1 MSTTRFELSG
11 FGGRL
16 IHSDEAEYDEARKVF
31 NGMIDRRPALIA
43 RCSSA
48 QDVVAAV
55 NLAREEHLP
64 LSVHGGGHSVTGSA
78 MCDAGICVDLRGMQ
92 NVTVDTEQR
101 VAIAEGGA
109 TWGQFDAAT
118 QEHGLAVTGGRVSTT
133 GLAGLA
139 LGSGS
144 GWLERKYGFVC
155 DNLIE
160 AEVVTADG
168 RIVRT
173 SDDENPDL
181 FWGLRG
187 GGGNFGIVT
196 KFHLRVHPLGPIVLG
211 GMLLHPAA
219 AASELLPFYR
229 EFMRNAPDEVGSGLA
244 FITAPPEEFVPE
256 PVRGQPVIGIVCC
269 YAGPVEDGEV
279 ALKPLRDFGPGL
291 DLVQPMPYV
300 AVQQLLD
307 PAAPKG
313 MQNYWT
319 ADFYD
324 DLPDEA
330 IDILVERGTH
340 PVSPLTQII
349 MVPGGGAIA
358 RVDEDAM
365 AFGQRHA
372 AWNIHYL
379 SMWPDPADTEKN
391 IAYTRE
397 FNGAMKPWST
407 GRAYLN
413 FLGDEGAARIEAAF
427 GPEKFARLQA
437 LKDVW
442 DPQNLFRIN
451 QNIPPS
457 ANAT

>member
-1 MSTTRFELSG
+1 MSTTRFELAG

-16 IHSDEAEYDEARKVF
+16 IHSDDAEYDEARKVF

-48 QDVVAAV
+48 HDVVAAV

-64 LSVHGGGHSVTGSA
+64 LSVHGGGHAVTGSA

-92 NVTVDTEQR
+92 NVTVDTDQR

-160 AEVVTADG
+160 VEVVTADG
-168 RIVRT
+168 RIVRAA
-173 SDDENPDL
+173 DDENPDL

-219 AASELLPFYR
+219 AAAELLPFYR

-269 YAGPVEDGEV
+269 YAGPIEDGEV

-324 DLPDEA
+324 ELPDEA
-330 IDILVERGTH
+330 VDILVERGTK

-358 RVDEDAM
+358 RVDEEAM

-391 IAYTRE
+391 IAYTRD
-397 FNGAMKPWST
+397 FAGAMKPWSS